1 MNLALLPALALAAG
15 SALAAPPPGPGA
27 QAQPGSQASQ
37 ASQAPQASQGSQVSQ
52 VPDDRI
58 AEEVVAVIL
67 FPNGS
72 EQHVIT
78 LTRLAEEARIALVSR
93 GAMGAAARPLDAAA
107 LRAGLEWLVD
117 QTVLM
122 DEVTRLNVLDV
133 ERKDVLQELARFRSR
148 FSKADEYQAFLERL
162 DISPEELMAVLRRML
177 RVQRYVESRVS
188 GAARVRDAEVE
199 AYFREHRS
207 EFAGRDLG
215 AVREAVR
222 AHLAQ
227 ERIKADVSTLLAELR
242 THCELRI
249 LADLDRV
256 GAGR

>member
-1 MNLALLPALALAAG
+1 MGRMNLALLPALALAAG
-15 SALAAPPPGPGA
+15 SAIAAPPPGPGA
-27 QAQPGSQASQ
+27 QAQPGSQAF
-37 ASQAPQASQGSQVSQ
+37 QGSPVSP
-52 VPDDRI
+52 VSEDRI
-58 AEEVVAVIL
+58 AEEVVAVIH
-67 FPNGS
+67 FPNGP

-93 GAMGAAARPLDAAA
+93 GAVGAAARPLDAAA

-122 DEVTRLNVLDV
+122 DEVTRLNILDV

-148 FSKADEYQAFLERL
+148 FAKADEYQAFLERL
-162 DISPEELMAVLRRML
+162 DLSPEELMAVLRRML

-242 THCELRI
+242 GHCELRI